1 MSPQDS
7 QDEQRRLQLG
17 RELIVNWTSLLRA
30 VHFYES
36 ANDTVLSHCERIRAT
51 ARALI
56 EQDDDAELTV
66 RHDSIFVNGLRIR
79 AGSVAAKSYQRLIS
93 LLLAAGIGTMH
104 VDDEAAPSEL
114 EVFARLL
121 QAAAESRQDVTELVR
136 ELAVRGVS
144 HIQVEAVEQ
153 AEDLADDLTSEQ
165 VARRVYLRSI
175 GVVKN
180 IFHEARTSNRISAR
194 RVKRVVQG
202 MIDALE
208 SGADSLMH
216 LTALKNYDEYT
227 FNHSVN
233 VSVLGIAL
241 GRHVGLTR
249 RQLYIV
255 GQAGMMHDLGKLSIP
270 KELLNKPGRLTP
282 EERARIQ
289 THAVDGFVSI
299 ASKLGA
305 SADTAHVALTAFEHH
320 QNGDGTGYP
329 TVAVP
334 RPKGL
339 LSRLI
344 TIVDRY
350 DAMTTDRAYRAAM
363 SPEKSLAIMSGKL
376 SAHYDP
382 ALLSCFLNLMG
393 YFPLGTTVRLS
404 DQSIGVVLKGASEP
418 ELRHFP
424 TVRLILNADG
434 AAAANQAI
442 DLRATAD
449 DKESL
454 RIIDVVDP
462 QDYGIEVMDYLM

>member
-7 QDEQRRLQLG
+7 QDEQRRLELG
-17 RELIVNWTSLLRA
+17 RELIVHWTSLLRA

-36 ANDTVLSHCERIRAT
+36 ANDTVLSHCEWIRTT

-93 LLLAAGIGTMH
+93 LLLGAGIGTMH
-104 VDDEAAPSEL
+104 VDDEATPSEL
-114 EVFARLL
+114 EIFARLL
-121 QAAAESRQDVTELVR
+121 QTAAESRQDVTELVR
-136 ELAVRGVS
+136 ELGAGREPYSGRGVGPRS
-144 HIQVEAVEQ
+144 GRRAFGGGPAPLDH
-153 AEDLADDLTSEQ
+153 AEELPDDLTAAQ
-165 VARRVYLRSI
+165 VARRVYLRSLS
-175 GVVKN
+175 VVKN
-180 IFHEARTSNRISAR
+180 IFHEASTSNRISAR

-202 MIDALE
+202 MIDSLE

-241 GRHVGLTR
+241 GRHIGLTR

-282 EERARIQ
+282 EERESIQ
-289 THAVDGFVSI
+289 THAVDGFASI
-299 ASKLGA
+299 AIKLGA
-305 SADTAHVALTAFEHH
+305 SADTTHVALAAFEHH
-320 QNGDGTGYP
+320 WNEDGTGYP
-329 TVAVP
+329 KVEVP

-339 LSRLI
+339 LSRLV

-376 SAHYDP
+376 SSHYDP
-382 ALLSCFLNLMG
+382 ALLSYFLNR
-393 YFPLGTTVRLS
+393 FLS
-404 DQSIGVVLKGASEP
+404 GI
-418 ELRHFP
+418 
-424 TVRLILNADG
+424 G
-434 AAAANQAI
+434 AALAGSMANKSSIVI
-442 DLRATAD
+442 DLRGWRTPSVSGEELQALGKSGPRYTA
-449 DKESL
+449 EIARGL
-454 RIIDVVDP
+454 PVPR
-462 QDYGIEVMDYLM
+462 G